1 MKFQFI
7 KVCLFLSIF
16 LLQACASSKL
26 GKVNLLG
33 NDYKKNLIVGES
45 HITQVIDELGEPFGY
60 SESSDRTVITYIDH
74 REKYVFYL
82 IGDIRTSNS
91 KKLYLRFEDNILSH
105 LEVQKE
111 GWGLGVD
118 VNAQA
123 LGGLVR

>member
-1 MKFQFI
+1 MKSQCI
-7 KVCLFLSIF
+7 KVCLFLSLVF
-16 LLQACASSKL
+16 LQACASSKL

-60 SESSDRTVITYIDH
+60 SETSERTVITYIDH

-91 KKLYLRFEDNILSH
+91 QKLYLSFKDNVLSH

-111 GWGLGVD
+111 GWALGVD
-118 VNAQA
+118 LNTQA
-123 LGGLVR
+123 LGSLAR